1 MVFDGKEFFNLSFRC
16 LWRKRVR
23 RSRGIL
29 FLVCPGLLAY
39 LGQFGSTILRIF
51 DWKDCICSLLF
62 LFWKLSCQ
70 SIKLAACNILSKF
83 ALFRLKEA
91 RVVGVW
97 EGGLFGLEFR
107 RRLYDAVHVMMV

>member
-1 MVFDGKEFFNLSFRC
+1 MAKESTTVACNFIF
-16 LWRKRVR
+16 
-23 RSRGIL
+23 
-29 FLVCPGLLAY
+29 GLLAY
-39 LGQFGSTILRIF
+39 LGQFGSTTLRIF

-70 SIKLAACNILSKF
+70 SIKL